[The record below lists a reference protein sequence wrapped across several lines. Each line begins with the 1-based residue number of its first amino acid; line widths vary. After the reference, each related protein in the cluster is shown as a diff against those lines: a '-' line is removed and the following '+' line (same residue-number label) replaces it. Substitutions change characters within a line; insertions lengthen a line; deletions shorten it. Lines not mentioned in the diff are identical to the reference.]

1 MALFCI
7 RRYGEEA
14 GQEAEA
20 EDRARVLLQ
29 RLQHQARAR
38 QQQKQREA
46 PPQGREGPG
55 GAGLSPAGQP
65 GEGKGKGKR
74 ESESE
79 EQPGAHRQK
88 KRKTKPEPRSS
99 SEERAGTEEA
109 ADGSSRTE
117 KKANR
122 RKSKVQRERTEA
134 DSEEDIKQQD
144 NRNSFKNKS
153 NKRRKADEETEGDE
167 TEKKESSEKA
177 EGSKTTEEEL
187 PLVASGEGANAPSSM
202 MILGDYDAKP
212 VQKVTSLTEFWLWIG
227 KECFLEVYFTYGV
240 VTFSFPSPQ
249 VQPFL
254 PQWLAEPK
262 RVQKRIRDNLCPV
275 RDVPGIH
282 PQLLKK
288 LQRNGI
294 DSFFPVQAEV
304 IPAIL
309 QSAANGYLLGRGG
322 YRPKD
327 ICVSAPTGS
336 GKTLSFVIPIV
347 QVLLDRVVCHVRAL
361 VVLPTKEL
369 AQQVSKVFNIYT
381 DGTGLK
387 VVLITGQKSFAKE
400 QEMLVE
406 KKVTGYCSLADIV
419 VATPGRL
426 TDHINQTPGFSLTQL
441 RFLVVDEAD
450 RMIDDMHQNCLNQI
464 VKAAFQGENYS
475 GSNMLFQ
482 RTKPGPLTA
491 ARNIYQNK
499 ALGVKLLC
507 PILKAQFL
515 CAVSFSS
522 SSPQIPLQKLLFSA
536 TLTQDP
542 EKLQQLDLFQPR
554 LFTSVYSEK
563 NRDGTETEQDT
574 NNKYTLPEGLS
585 QCYVPCD
592 LNSKPLLLL
601 YFMLKMNFTRVLCFT
616 NSREASHRLFLLV
629 QAFGGIPVAEF
640 SSRLTPNERK
650 RTMKEFEQGK
660 IQLLISTDATARGID
675 VKRVNYVINYD
686 APQFIRTYVHRV
698 GRTARAGE
706 AGVAFSLVLRI
717 QERRFLR
724 MLRDAGIRDIKKH
737 PVKGNSLKPLVQQY
751 EGALCKLEKT
761 VKSERAQKRA

>member
-7 RRYGEEA
+7 NRYGGEDEQEE
-14 GQEAEA
+14 EAEA
-20 EDRARVLLQ
+20 EDRARVLLE
-29 RLQHQARAR
+29 RLQQQARAR
-38 QQQKQREA
+38 QLKKQREA
-46 PPQGREGPG
+46 QPQGREGPG
-55 GAGLSPAGQP
+55 GAGLSPRSEP
-65 GEGKGKGKR
+65 GEGKAKR
-74 ESESE
+74 KRESE
-79 EQPGAHRQK
+79 EQPSAQGQK
-88 KRKTKPEPRSS
+88 KLETKQRPRSS
-99 SEERAGTEEA
+99 SEERAGTEET
-109 ADGSSRTE
+109 ADGSSPTKK

-122 RKSKVQRERTEA
+122 RKSKVQREKTEA
-134 DSEEDIKQQD
+134 VPDSEEDKELE
-144 NRNSFKNKS
+144 NRNNFKNKS
-153 NKRRKADEETEGDE
+153 NKRKKIDEETQGDE
-167 TEKKESSEKA
+167 TGKKENSEKV
-177 EGSKTTEEEL
+177 EENQSTKEEL
-187 PLVASGEGANAPSSM
+187 PLAASGEEANCPPSNM

-212 VQKVTSLTEFWLWIG
+212 VQKV
-227 KECFLEVYFTYGV
+227 
-240 VTFSFPSPQ
+240 
-249 VQPFL
+249 QPFL
-254 PQWLAEPK
+254 PQWLAQPK
-262 RVQKRIRDNLCPV
+262 RVQKRIKDNLCPI

-282 PQLLKK
+282 PRLLKK
-288 LQRNGI
+288 LQMNGI
-294 DSFFPVQAEV
+294 ESFFPVQAEV

-309 QSAANGYLLGRGG
+309 QSASNGYLMGRGG

-369 AQQVSKVFNIYT
+369 AQQVSKVFNVYT

-400 QEMLVE
+400 QEMLIQ

-441 RFLVVDEAD
+441 RFLIVDEAD

-464 VKAAFQGENYS
+464 VKAAFQVENDS

-482 RTKPGPLTA
+482 RTQPGPITA
-491 ARNIYQNK
+491 A
-499 ALGVKLLC
+499 
-507 PILKAQFL
+507 
-515 CAVSFSS
+515 SS
-522 SSPQIPLQKLLFSA
+522 CSPQIPLQKLLFSA

-563 NRDGTETEQDT
+563 NRDGTETERDT
-574 NNKYTLPEGLS
+574 NDKYTLPEGLS

-601 YFMLKMNFTRVLCFT
+601 YFMLKMKFTRVLCFT

-629 QAFGGIPVAEF
+629 QAFGGVTVAEF
-640 SSRLTPNERK
+640 SSRLPPNERQ

-675 VKRVNYVINYD
+675 VKGVNYVINYD
-686 APQFIRTYVHRV
+686 APQFIRTYIHRV

-724 MLRDAGIRDIKKH
+724 MLRDAGIQDIKKH

-761 VKSERAQKRA
+761 VKNERAQKRA

>member
-7 RRYGEEA
+7 NRYGGEDEQEE
-14 GQEAEA
+14 EA
-20 EDRARVLLQ
+20 EDRARVLLE
-29 RLQHQARAR
+29 RLQQQARAR
-38 QQQKQREA
+38 QLKKQREA
-46 PPQGREGPG
+46 QPQGREGSG
-55 GAGLSPAGQP
+55 GAGLSPRSEP
-65 GEGKGKGKR
+65 GEGKAKRKR
-74 ESESE
+74 ESE
-79 EQPGAHRQK
+79 EQLSAQGQK
-88 KRKTKPEPRSS
+88 KLETKQRPRSS

-109 ADGSSRTE
+109 ADGSSPTKK

-122 RKSKVQRERTEA
+122 RKSKVQREKAEA
-134 DSEEDIKQQD
+134 VPDSEEDKEPA
-144 NRNSFKNKS
+144 NRNNFKNKS
-153 NKRRKADEETEGDE
+153 NKRKKIDEETQGDE
-167 TEKKESSEKA
+167 TGKKENSEKL
-177 EGSKTTEEEL
+177 EENQSTKEEL
-187 PLVASGEGANAPSSM
+187 PLAASGEKANCPPSSM

-212 VQKVTSLTEFWLWIG
+212 VQKV
-227 KECFLEVYFTYGV
+227 
-240 VTFSFPSPQ
+240 
-249 VQPFL
+249 QPFL
-254 PQWLAEPK
+254 PQWLAQPK
-262 RVQKRIRDNLCPV
+262 RVQKRIKDNLCPI

-282 PQLLKK
+282 PRLLKK
-288 LQRNGI
+288 LQMNGI
-294 DSFFPVQAEV
+294 ESFFPVQAEV

-309 QSAANGYLLGRGG
+309 QSASNGYLMGRGG

-369 AQQVSKVFNIYT
+369 AQQI
-381 DGTGLK
+381 
-387 VVLITGQKSFAKE
+387 
-400 QEMLVE
+400 
-406 KKVTGYCSLADIV
+406 
-419 VATPGRL
+419 
-426 TDHINQTPGFSLTQL
+426 
-441 RFLVVDEAD
+441 VDEAD

-464 VKAAFQGENYS
+464 VKAAFQVENDS

-482 RTKPGPLTA
+482 RTKPGPITA
-491 ARNIYQNK
+491 A
-499 ALGVKLLC
+499 
-507 PILKAQFL
+507 
-515 CAVSFSS
+515 SS
-522 SSPQIPLQKLLFSA
+522 CSPQIPLQKLLFSA

-563 NRDGTETEQDT
+563 NRDGTETERDT
-574 NNKYTLPEGLS
+574 NDKYTLPEGLS

-601 YFMLKMNFTRVLCFT
+601 YFMLKMKFTRVLCFT

-629 QAFGGIPVAEF
+629 QAFGGVTVAEF
-640 SSRLTPNERK
+640 SSRLPPNERQ

-675 VKRVNYVINYD
+675 VKGVNYVINYD
-686 APQFIRTYVHRV
+686 APQFIRTYIHRV

-724 MLRDAGIRDIKKH
+724 MLRDAGIQDIKKH

-761 VKSERAQKRA
+761 VKNERAQKRA

>member
-7 RRYGEEA
+7 RRYGEQD
-14 GQEAEA
+14 GQEAEEEA
-20 EDRARVLLQ
+20 QGRARVLLE
-29 RLQHQARAR
+29 RLQRQARAR
-38 QQQKQREA
+38 QQKKQREA
-46 PPQGREGPG
+46 PAPGREGPG
-55 GAGLSPAGQP
+55 GEP
-65 GEGKGKGKR
+65 GERKGSR
-74 ESESE
+74 ESE
-79 EQPGAHRQK
+79 EQPSAQRQK
-88 KRKTKPEPRSS
+88 KVKTKQPRSS

-109 ADGSSRTE
+109 ADGSSPTKK
-117 KKANR
+117 KKAHR
-122 RKSKVQRERTEA
+122 RKSKVQRESTEA
-134 DSEEDIKQQD
+134 DSEEDIKQD
-144 NRNSFKNKS
+144 SRNNFKKKP
-153 NKRRKADEETEGDE
+153 NKRRKTDEETQGDE
-167 TEKKESSEKA
+167 AGKKESSGKA
-177 EGSKTTEEEL
+177 EGNKAAEEEL
-187 PLVASGEGANAPSSM
+187 PLAAPGEGAGAAPSSM
-202 MILGDYDAKP
+202 MILGDYEAKP
-212 VQKVTSLTEFWLWIG
+212 VQK
-227 KECFLEVYFTYGV
+227 
-240 VTFSFPSPQ
+240 

-254 PQWLAEPK
+254 PQWLAEPR
-262 RVQKRIRDNLCPV
+262 RVQKSIRDNLSAAT
-275 RDVPGIH
+275 DVPGIH
-282 PQLLKK
+282 PLLLRK
-288 LQRNGI
+288 LHTNGI

-309 QSAANGYLLGRGG
+309 GSAAGGFLRGRGG
-322 YRPKD
+322 YRPRD

-336 GKTLSFVIPIV
+336 GKTLAFVIPIV

-400 QEMLVE
+400 QEMLVQ

-426 TDHINQTPGFSLTQL
+426 TDHISQTPGFSLAQL
-441 RFLVVDEAD
+441 RFLIVDEAD

-475 GSNMLFQ
+475 GSSTLFQ

-491 ARNIYQNK
+491 A
-499 ALGVKLLC
+499 
-507 PILKAQFL
+507 
-515 CAVSFSS
+515 SS
-522 SSPQIPLQKLLFSA
+522 CSPQIPLQKLLFSA

-563 NRDGTETEQDT
+563 NRDGAEAEQNT

-601 YFMLKMNFTRVLCFT
+601 YFMLKMKFTRVLCFT

-629 QAFGGIPVAEF
+629 QAFGGVTVAEF
-640 SSRLTPNERK
+640 SSRLTPNERR
-650 RTMKEFEQGK
+650 RTMKEFDQGK

-675 VKRVNYVINYD
+675 VKGVNYVINYD
-686 APQFIRTYVHRV
+686 APQFIRTYIHRV

-724 MLRDAGIRDIKKH
+724 MLRDAGIQDIKKH
-737 PVKGNSLKPLVQQY
+737 PVKGNSLKPMVQQY
-751 EGALCKLEKT
+751 EEALSKLEKT
-761 VKSERAQKRA
+761 VKNERAQKRA

>member
-7 RRYGEEA
+7 RRYGEEDEHKE
-14 GQEAEA
+14 EAEA
-20 EDRARVLLQ
+20 ENRARVLLE
-29 RLQHQARAR
+29 RLQQQARAR
-38 QQQKQREA
+38 QQKKQREA

-55 GAGLSPAGQP
+55 EPGLSPEGEP
-65 GEGKGKGKR
+65 REGKGKRKR
-74 ESESE
+74 ESE
-79 EQPGAHRQK
+79 EQPSEHRQK
-88 KRKTKPEPRSS
+88 KLKTKQPRSP
-99 SEERAGTEEA
+99 SEERAGTEES
-109 ADGSSRTE
+109 ADGSSPTKK

-122 RKSKVQRERTEA
+122 RKSKVQQEGTEA
-134 DSEEDIKQQD
+134 DSEEEDIKQQD
-144 NRNSFKNKS
+144 NRNNLKKKS
-153 NKRRKADEETEGDE
+153 NKRRKTDEETQEDE
-167 TEKKESSEKA
+167 TEKKESSEK
-177 EGSKTTEEEL
+177 GEEEV
-187 PLVASGEGANAPSSM
+187 PLVASGEGADCAPSSM
-202 MILGDYDAKP
+202 MILGDYEAKP
-212 VQKVTSLTEFWLWIG
+212 VQK
-227 KECFLEVYFTYGV
+227 
-240 VTFSFPSPQ
+240 

-254 PQWLAEPK
+254 PQWLAEPR
-262 RVQKRIRDNLCPV
+262 RVQKHIRENLCPV

-282 PQLLKK
+282 PRLLRK
-288 LQRNGI
+288 LQMNGI

-309 QSAANGYLLGRGG
+309 QSAAHGYLLGRGG
-322 YRPKD
+322 FRPKD

-336 GKTLSFVIPIV
+336 GKTLAFVIPIV

-369 AQQVSKVFNIYT
+369 AQQVSKVFNVYT

-400 QEMLVE
+400 QEMLVQ

-464 VKAAFQGENYS
+464 VKAAFQGENHS
-475 GSNMLFQ
+475 GSSMLFQ

-491 ARNIYQNK
+491 A
-499 ALGVKLLC
+499 
-507 PILKAQFL
+507 
-515 CAVSFSS
+515 SS
-522 SSPQIPLQKLLFSA
+522 CSPQIPLQKLLFSA

-563 NRDGTETEQDT
+563 NRDGIETEQST

-601 YFMLKMNFTRVLCFT
+601 YFMLKMKFTRVLCFT

-629 QAFGGIPVAEF
+629 QAFGGITVAEF

-675 VKRVNYVINYD
+675 VKGVNYVINYD
-686 APQFIRTYVHRV
+686 APQFIRTYIHRV

-724 MLRDAGIRDIKKH
+724 MLRDAGIQDIQKH

>member
-7 RRYGEEA
+7 RRYGEENE
-14 GQEAEA
+14 QEDAEA
-20 EDRARVLLQ
+20 KDRARVLLE
-29 RLQHQARAR
+29 RLQQQARAR
-38 QQQKQREA
+38 QLKKQRETQ
-46 PPQGREGPG
+46 PQGGEGSG
-55 GAGLSPAGQP
+55 GAGLSPGGEP
-65 GEGKGKGKR
+65 GEGKRKR

-79 EQPGAHRQK
+79 EQPSAHRQK
-88 KRKTKPEPRSS
+88 KLKTKQQPRSP
-99 SEERAGTEEA
+99 SEERAGAEEA
-109 ADGSSRTE
+109 ADGSSPTKK
-117 KKANR
+117 KKAKR
-122 RKSKVQRERTEA
+122 RKSKVQQEGAEA
-134 DSEEDIKQQD
+134 DSEEDVKQQE
-144 NRNSFKNKS
+144 NRNNFKNKS
-153 NKRRKADEETEGDE
+153 NKRKKTDEETQEDE
-167 TEKKESSEKA
+167 KGKKESSEKA
-177 EGSKTTEEEL
+177 EGNQTTEEL
-187 PLVASGEGANAPSSM
+187 PSGEEANCPPSGM

-212 VQKVTSLTEFWLWIG
+212 VQKV
-227 KECFLEVYFTYGV
+227 
-240 VTFSFPSPQ
+240 
-249 VQPFL
+249 QPFL
-254 PQWLAEPK
+254 PQWLAQPK
-262 RVQKRIRDNLCPV
+262 LVQKRIKDNLCPV

-282 PQLLKK
+282 PRLLKK
-288 LQRNGI
+288 LQMNGI

-309 QSAANGYLLGRGG
+309 QSASNGFLLGRGG

-347 QVLLDRVVCHVRAL
+347 QV
-361 VVLPTKEL
+361 
-369 AQQVSKVFNIYT
+369 SKVFNVYT

-400 QEMLVE
+400 QEMLVQ

-426 TDHINQTPGFSLTQL
+426 TDHINQTPGFSLAQL
-441 RFLVVDEAD
+441 RFLIVDEAD

-464 VKAAFQGENYS
+464 VRAAFQGESGS

-482 RTKPGPLTA
+482 RTKPGPVTA
-491 ARNIYQNK
+491 A
-499 ALGVKLLC
+499 
-507 PILKAQFL
+507 
-515 CAVSFSS
+515 SS
-522 SSPQIPLQKLLFSA
+522 CSPQIPLQKLLFSA

-601 YFMLKMNFTRVLCFT
+601 YFMLKMRFTRVLCFT

-629 QAFGGIPVAEF
+629 QAFGGVTVAEF
-640 SSRLTPNERK
+640 SSRLSPNERK

-660 IQLLISTDATARGID
+660 YNWLEEQLVQEKQVLLSAWSLEFS
-675 VKRVNYVINYD
+675 V
-686 APQFIRTYVHRV
+686 
-698 GRTARAGE
+698 
-706 AGVAFSLVLRI
+706 SLV

-761 VKSERAQKRA
+761 VKSLLCDSETEAPSVTFSTLILSRASERRSEPERVEAEVADVALNTDGMAMDCSQHSSTDSWSLKTWFLSLIISEVSYHGPYSSFRDTVNRVQLKKKKDKF

>member
-1 MALFCI
+1 
-7 RRYGEEA
+7 GE
-14 GQEAEA
+14 
-20 EDRARVLLQ
+20 R
-29 RLQHQARAR
+29 
-38 QQQKQREA
+38 
-46 PPQGREGPG
+46 
-55 GAGLSPAGQP
+55 

-74 ESESE
+74 ESE
-79 EQPGAHRQK
+79 EQRSVQGQK
-88 KRKTKPEPRSS
+88 KLKTKQPRGSPEGKAGP
-99 SEERAGTEEA
+99 EET
-109 ADGSSRTE
+109 ADGSSPT
-117 KKANR
+117 KKKKSR
-122 RKSKVQRERTEA
+122 RKSKVQQEKTEA
-134 DSEEDIKQQD
+134 DADKDINQQE
-144 NRNSFKNKS
+144 NRNNFKNKS
-153 NKRRKADEETEGDE
+153 SKRKKTNEETEGVE
-167 TEKKESSEKA
+167 TGKKENR
-177 EGSKTTEEEL
+177 EGTEGNQSTKEEL
-187 PLVASGEGANAPSSM
+187 SLTASVEEANCPPSSL
-202 MILGDYDAKP
+202 MILGDYDSKP
-212 VQKVTSLTEFWLWIG
+212 VQK
-227 KECFLEVYFTYGV
+227 
-240 VTFSFPSPQ
+240 

-254 PQWLAEPK
+254 PQWLAQPK
-262 RVQKRIRDNLCPV
+262 RVQKRIKDNLCPI

-282 PQLLKK
+282 PKLLRK
-288 LQRNGI
+288 LQMNGI
-294 DSFFPVQAEV
+294 ESFFPVQAEV

-309 QSAANGYLLGRGG
+309 QSASNGYLMGQGG

-347 QVLLDRVVCHVRAL
+347 QVLLDRVVCQVRAL

-387 VVLITGQKSFAKE
+387 AVLITGQKPFARE
-400 QEMLVE
+400 QEMLVQ

-441 RFLVVDEAD
+441 RFLIVDEAD

-464 VKAAFQGENYS
+464 VKAAFRVENDS
-475 GSNMLFQ
+475 DSNMLFQ
-482 RTKPGPLTA
+482 RTKPGPITA
-491 ARNIYQNK
+491 A
-499 ALGVKLLC
+499 
-507 PILKAQFL
+507 
-515 CAVSFSS
+515 SS
-522 SSPQIPLQKLLFSA
+522 CSPQIPLQKLLFSA

-554 LFTSVYSEK
+554 LFTSVYSERK
-563 NRDGTETEQDT
+563 TLGDGTETETDT
-574 NNKYTLPEGLS
+574 DKKYTLPEGLS

-601 YFMLKMNFTRVLCFT
+601 HFMLTMKFTRVLCFT

-629 QAFGGIPVAEF
+629 QAFGGVTVAEF
-640 SSRLTPNERK
+640 SSRLPPKERR

-675 VKRVNYVINYD
+675 VKGVNYVINYD
-686 APQFIRTYVHRV
+686 APQFIRTYIHRV

-706 AGVAFSLVLRI
+706 VGVAFSFVLRI

-724 MLRDAGIRDIKKH
+724 MLRDAGIQDIKKR

-751 EGALCKLEKT
+751 EEALCELEKT
-761 VKSERAQKRA
+761 VKNERAQKRA

>member
-1 MALFCI
+1 
-7 RRYGEEA
+7 
-14 GQEAEA
+14 
-20 EDRARVLLQ
+20 
-29 RLQHQARAR
+29 RAR
-38 QQQKQREA
+38 QLKKLREA
-46 PPQGREGPG
+46 QPQGSHDPES
-55 GAGLSPAGQP
+55 AGLSPGGEP
-65 GEGKGKGKR
+65 GERKGKR
-74 ESESE
+74 KRESE
-79 EQPGAHRQK
+79 EQPSAQRQK
-88 KRKTKPEPRSS
+88 KLKTLNTK
-99 SEERAGTEEA
+99 
-109 ADGSSRTE
+109 
-117 KKANR
+117 
-122 RKSKVQRERTEA
+122 
-134 DSEEDIKQQD
+134 
-144 NRNSFKNKS
+144 
-153 NKRRKADEETEGDE
+153 
-167 TEKKESSEKA
+167 
-177 EGSKTTEEEL
+177 EEL
-187 PLVASGEGANAPSSM
+187 PLAASGEEANCPPSNV
-202 MILGDYDAKP
+202 MILGDFDAKP
-212 VQKVTSLTEFWLWIG
+212 
-227 KECFLEVYFTYGV
+227 
-240 VTFSFPSPQ
+240 

-254 PQWLAEPK
+254 PQWLAQPK
-262 RVQKRIRDNLCPV
+262 RVQKRIKDNLCPIT
-275 RDVPGIH
+275 DVPGIH
-282 PQLLKK
+282 PRLLKK
-288 LQRNGI
+288 LQINGI
-294 DSFFPVQAEV
+294 ESFFPVQAEV

-309 QSAANGYLLGRGG
+309 QSACNGYLMGPGG

-336 GKTLSFVIPIV
+336 GKTLAFVIPIV

-369 AQQVSKVFNIYT
+369 AQQVSKVFNVYT

-387 VVLITGQKSFAKE
+387 VALITGQKSFAKE
-400 QEMLVE
+400 QEMLVQ

-441 RFLVVDEAD
+441 RFLIIDEAD

-464 VKAAFQGENYS
+464 VKAAFQVESGS

-491 ARNIYQNK
+491 AS
-499 ALGVKLLC
+499 C
-507 PILKAQFL
+507 
-515 CAVSFSS
+515 C
-522 SSPQIPLQKLLFSA
+522 SPQIPLQKLLFSA

-601 YFMLKMNFTRVLCFT
+601 YFMLKMKFTRVLCFT

-629 QAFGGIPVAEF
+629 QAFGGVTVAEF
-640 SSRLTPNERK
+640 SSRLAPNERQ
-650 RTMKEFEQGK
+650 RTMKEFDQGK

-675 VKRVNYVINYD
+675 VKGVNYVINYD
-686 APQFIRTYVHRV
+686 APQFIRTYIHRV
-698 GRTARAGE
+698 GRTARAGKT
-706 AGVAFSLVLRI
+706 GVAFSLVLRI

-737 PVKGNSLKPLVQQY
+737 PVKGNSLKPLLQQY

-761 VKSERAQKRA
+761 VKLRAFRHKQGSICLAIGVD

>member
-7 RRYGEEA
+7 HRYAGEEEQ
-14 GQEAEA
+14 QEEEEEA
-20 EDRARVLLQ
+20 EDRARVLLE
-29 RLQHQARAR
+29 RLRQQAKAR
-38 QQQKQREA
+38 QLKKQREA
-46 PPQGREGPG
+46 QPEGGEGEIPG
-55 GAGLSPAGQP
+55 GAGPGGEP
-65 GEGKGKGKR
+65 GEGRGKR
-74 ESESE
+74 KREGE
-79 EQPGAHRQK
+79 EQSCAQGQEKLK
-88 KRKTKPEPRSS
+88 KKQRSRSS
-99 SEERAGTEEA
+99 SEERADTEEA
-109 ADGSSRTE
+109 ADGSTPLKKKKKTE
-117 KKANR
+117 NR
-122 RKSKVQRERTEA
+122 RKSKVPQERTEA
-134 DSEEDIKQQD
+134 DSEEDIKRQE
-144 NRNSFKNKS
+144 NRSNLKNKS
-153 NKRRKADEETEGDE
+153 SKRKKRDEETEGAE
-167 TEKKESSEKA
+167 TRNKENSERA
-177 EGSKTTEEEL
+177 EGNESTKEEL
-187 PLVASGEGANAPSSM
+187 SLAASAEEANPPPSS
-202 MILGDYDAKP
+202 LVVLADYDRRP
-212 VQKVTSLTEFWLWIG
+212 VQK
-227 KECFLEVYFTYGV
+227 
-240 VTFSFPSPQ
+240 

-254 PQWLAEPK
+254 PQWLAQPK
-262 RVQKRIRDNLCPV
+262 LVQKRIKDNLVPI

-282 PQLLKK
+282 PRLLKK
-288 LQRNGI
+288 LQMNGI
-294 DSFFPVQAEV
+294 ESFFPVQAEV
-304 IPAIL
+304 IPAVL
-309 QSAANGYLLGRGG
+309 QSASNGYLMGQGG

-347 QVLLDRVVCHVRAL
+347 QVLLDRVVCQVRAL

-400 QEMLVE
+400 QEMLVQ
-406 KKVTGYCSLADIV
+406 KKVTGYCSLADII

-426 TDHINQTPGFSLTQL
+426 TDHISQTPGFSLTEL
-441 RFLVVDEAD
+441 RFLIVDEAD

-464 VKAAFQGENYS
+464 VKAAFQIENDS

-491 ARNIYQNK
+491 A
-499 ALGVKLLC
+499 
-507 PILKAQFL
+507 
-515 CAVSFSS
+515 SS
-522 SSPQIPLQKLLFSA
+522 CYPHIPLQKLLFSA

-563 NRDGTETEQDT
+563 KTLGDGTETEQET
-574 NNKYTLPEGLS
+574 NKKYTLPEGLS

-601 YFMLKMNFTRVLCFT
+601 HFMLTMKFTRVLCFT

-629 QAFGGIPVAEF
+629 QAFGGVTVAEF
-640 SSRLTPNERK
+640 SSRLPPNERQ

-675 VKRVNYVINYD
+675 VKGVNYVINYD

-698 GRTARAGE
+698 GRTARAGKV
-706 AGVAFSLVLRI
+706 GVAFSLVLRI

-724 MLRDAGIRDIKKH
+724 MLKDAGIQDIKKH

-751 EGALCKLEKT
+751 EEALRRLEKT
-761 VKSERAQKRA
+761 VKNERAQKRA

>member
-7 RRYGEEA
+7 QRYDGEDE
-14 GQEAEA
+14 QEQEEVEA
-20 EDRARVLLQ
+20 EDRARLLLE
-29 RLQHQARAR
+29 RLQQQARAR
-38 QQQKQREA
+38 QLKKQREEQ
-46 PPQGREGPG
+46 PQGREGPG
-55 GAGLSPAGQP
+55 GAGLSPEGEP
-65 GEGKGKGKR
+65 GGKGKR
-74 ESESE
+74 RRESG
-79 EQPGAHRQK
+79 EQPGALRK
-88 KRKTKPEPRSS
+88 KKLKTKQQPRSS
-99 SEERAGTEEA
+99 SAESAGAEEA
-109 ADGSSRTE
+109 ADGSSPTKK

-122 RKSKVQRERTEA
+122 RKSKVRQERTET
-134 DSEEDIKQQD
+134 DSEEDIKQQE
-144 NRNSFKNKS
+144 NRNNFKNKS
-153 NKRRKADEETEGDE
+153 NKRKKTDGETQGDE
-167 TEKKESSEKA
+167 KGKKESSEKA
-177 EGSKTTEEEL
+177 EGNQTAKEEL
-187 PLVASGEGANAPSSM
+187 ALPSGEEANFPPSSM
-202 MILGDYDAKP
+202 MILGDHDAKP
-212 VQKVTSLTEFWLWIG
+212 VQK
-227 KECFLEVYFTYGV
+227 
-240 VTFSFPSPQ
+240 

-254 PQWLAEPK
+254 PQWLAQPK
-262 RVQKRIRDNLCPV
+262 RVQKRIRDNLCPIS
-275 RDVPGIH
+275 DVPGIH
-282 PQLLKK
+282 PRLLKK
-288 LQRNGI
+288 LQMNGI
-294 DSFFPVQAEV
+294 ESFFPVQAQV

-309 QSAANGYLLGRGG
+309 QSASNGYLLGQGG

-369 AQQVSKVFNIYT
+369 AQQVSKVFNVYT

-387 VVLITGQKSFAKE
+387 VALITGQKSFAKE
-400 QEMLVE
+400 QEMLVQ

-426 TDHINQTPGFSLTQL
+426 TDHINQTPGFSLAQL
-441 RFLVVDEAD
+441 RFLIVDEAD

-464 VKAAFQGENYS
+464 VKAAFQGENDS

-482 RTKPGPLTA
+482 RTKPGPVTA
-491 ARNIYQNK
+491 A
-499 ALGVKLLC
+499 
-507 PILKAQFL
+507 
-515 CAVSFSS
+515 SS
-522 SSPQIPLQKLLFSA
+522 CSPQIPLQKLLFSA

-563 NRDGTETEQDT
+563 NRDETETEQDT
-574 NNKYTLPEGLS
+574 NNKYTLPEGLL

-601 YFMLKMNFTRVLCFT
+601 YFMLTMKFTRVLCFT

-629 QAFGGIPVAEF
+629 QAFGGITVAEF
-640 SSRLTPNERK
+640 SSRLPPNERR

-675 VKRVNYVINYD
+675 VKGVNYVINYD
-686 APQFIRTYVHRV
+686 APQFIRTYIHRV

-724 MLRDAGIRDIKKH
+724 MLRDAGIQDIKKH

-761 VKSERAQKRA
+761 VKNERAQRRA

>member
-1 MALFCI
+1 EVCLGCS
-7 RRYGEEA
+7 RYGGEDEQEE
-14 GQEAEA
+14 EAEA
-20 EDRARVLLQ
+20 EDRARVLLE
-29 RLQHQARAR
+29 RLQQQARAR
-38 QQQKQREA
+38 QLKKQREA
-46 PPQGREGPG
+46 QPQGREGPG
-55 GAGLSPAGQP
+55 GAGLSPRSEP
-65 GEGKGKGKR
+65 GEGKAKR
-74 ESESE
+74 KRESE
-79 EQPGAHRQK
+79 EQPSAQGQK
-88 KRKTKPEPRSS
+88 KLETKQRPRSS
-99 SEERAGTEEA
+99 SEER
-109 ADGSSRTE
+109 
-117 KKANR
+117 
-122 RKSKVQRERTEA
+122 
-134 DSEEDIKQQD
+134 
-144 NRNSFKNKS
+144 
-153 NKRRKADEETEGDE
+153 
-167 TEKKESSEKA
+167 
-177 EGSKTTEEEL
+177 EL
-187 PLVASGEGANAPSSM
+187 PLAASGEEANCPPSNM

-212 VQKVTSLTEFWLWIG
+212 VQKVTI
-227 KECFLEVYFTYGV
+227 YFTYGIAI
-240 VTFSFPSPQ
+240 FSFSSPQ

-254 PQWLAEPK
+254 PQWLAQPK
-262 RVQKRIRDNLCPV
+262 RVQKRIKDNLCPI

-282 PQLLKK
+282 PRLLKK
-288 LQRNGI
+288 LQMNGI
-294 DSFFPVQAEV
+294 ESFFPVQAEV

-309 QSAANGYLLGRGG
+309 QSASNGYLMGRGG

-369 AQQVSKVFNIYT
+369 AQQVSKVFNVYT

-400 QEMLVE
+400 QEMLVQ

-441 RFLVVDEAD
+441 RFLIVDEAD

-464 VKAAFQGENYS
+464 VKAAFQVENDS

-482 RTKPGPLTA
+482 RTKPGPITA
-491 ARNIYQNK
+491 A
-499 ALGVKLLC
+499 
-507 PILKAQFL
+507 
-515 CAVSFSS
+515 SS
-522 SSPQIPLQKLLFSA
+522 CSPQIPLQKLLFSA

-563 NRDGTETEQDT
+563 NRDGTETERDT
-574 NNKYTLPEGLS
+574 NDKYTLPEGLS

-601 YFMLKMNFTRVLCFT
+601 YFMLKMKFTRVLCFT

-629 QAFGGIPVAEF
+629 QAFGGVTVAEF
-640 SSRLTPNERK
+640 SSRLPPNERQ

-675 VKRVNYVINYD
+675 VKGVNYVINYD
-686 APQFIRTYVHRV
+686 APQFIRTYIHRV

-724 MLRDAGIRDIKKH
+724 MLRDAGIQDIKKH

-761 VKSERAQKRA
+761 VKVMEMRKKIKKSNSSAETSLNEWKLRWLMWH

>member
-1 MALFCI
+1 
-7 RRYGEEA
+7 
-14 GQEAEA
+14 
-20 EDRARVLLQ
+20 EDRARLLLE
-29 RLQHQARAR
+29 RLQQQAKAR
-38 QQQKQREA
+38 ELKKQREEQS
-46 PPQGREGPG
+46 QGRE
-55 GAGLSPAGQP
+55 GAGLSPGGEP
-65 GEGKGKGKR
+65 EGKGRRKR
-74 ESESE
+74 ESE
-79 EQPGAHRQK
+79 EQPSALRRK
-88 KRKTKPEPRSS
+88 KLKTKQQPRSS
-99 SEERAGTEEA
+99 SEERASTEEA
-109 ADGSSRTE
+109 AGGSSPTKK

-122 RKSKVQRERTEA
+122 RKSKVQQERTEA
-134 DSEEDIKQQD
+134 
-144 NRNSFKNKS
+144 
-153 NKRRKADEETEGDE
+153 
-167 TEKKESSEKA
+167 
-177 EGSKTTEEEL
+177 
-187 PLVASGEGANAPSSM
+187 
-202 MILGDYDAKP
+202 
-212 VQKVTSLTEFWLWIG
+212 G
-227 KECFLEVYFTYGV
+227 KECFLQVYFMCGIAV
-240 VTFSFPSPQ
+240 FSFPSPQ

-262 RVQKRIRDNLCPV
+262 RVQKRIRDNLCPIG
-275 RDVPGIH
+275 DVPGIH
-282 PQLLKK
+282 PRLLKK
-288 LQRNGI
+288 LQMNGI

-309 QSAANGYLLGRGG
+309 QSASNGYLMGRGG

-369 AQQVSKVFNIYT
+369 AQQVSKVFNVYT

-387 VVLITGQKSFAKE
+387 VALITGQKSFAKE
-400 QEMLVE
+400 QEMLVQ

-441 RFLVVDEAD
+441 RFLIVDEAD

-464 VKAAFQGENYS
+464 VKAAFQGQNDS

-482 RTKPGPLTA
+482 RTKPGPVTA
-491 ARNIYQNK
+491 A
-499 ALGVKLLC
+499 
-507 PILKAQFL
+507 
-515 CAVSFSS
+515 SS
-522 SSPQIPLQKLLFSA
+522 CSPQIPLQKLLFSA

-554 LFTSVYSEK
+554 LFTSSWQEVTFLSEL
-563 NRDGTETEQDT
+563 
-574 NNKYTLPEGLS
+574 LPCGLQ

-601 YFMLKMNFTRVLCFT
+601 YFMLTMKFTRVLCFT

-629 QAFGGIPVAEF
+629 QAFGGITVAEF
-640 SSRLTPNERK
+640 SSRLPPNERR

-675 VKRVNYVINYD
+675 VKGVNYVINYD
-686 APQFIRTYVHRV
+686 APQFIRTYIHRV

-706 AGVAFSLVLRI
+706 AGVAFSLFCLV

-724 MLRDAGIRDIKKH
+724 MLRDAGIQDIKKH
-737 PVKGNSLKPLVQQY
+737 PVKGNSLKPLVEQY

-761 VKSERAQKRA
+761 VKNERAQKRA

>member
-7 RRYGEEA
+7 QRYRDEQEQG
-14 GQEAEA
+14 EAEA
-20 EDRARVLLQ
+20 EDRARLLLE
-29 RLQHQARAR
+29 RLQQQARAR
-38 QQQKQREA
+38 QLKKQREEQ
-46 PPQGREGPG
+46 PQGREV
-55 GAGLSPAGQP
+55 GLSPGGEP
-65 GEGKGKGKR
+65 EGKGKRKR
-74 ESESE
+74 ESE
-79 EQPGAHRQK
+79 EQPSALRK
-88 KRKTKPEPRSS
+88 KKLKTKQQPRSS
-99 SEERAGTEEA
+99 SAERAGTEEA
-109 ADGSSRTE
+109 ADGSSPTKK

-122 RKSKVQRERTEA
+122 RKSKVQQERTET
-134 DSEEDIKQQD
+134 DSEEDIKQE
-144 NRNSFKNKS
+144 NRNNFKNKS
-153 NKRRKADEETEGDE
+153 NKRKKTDEEAQGDE
-167 TEKKESSEKA
+167 KGKKENSEKA
-177 EGSKTTEEEL
+177 EENQTTKEEL
-187 PLVASGEGANAPSSM
+187 ALASGEEANFPPSST
-202 MILGDYDAKP
+202 MILGDHDAKP
-212 VQKVTSLTEFWLWIG
+212 VQK
-227 KECFLEVYFTYGV
+227 
-240 VTFSFPSPQ
+240 

-254 PQWLAEPK
+254 PQWLAQPK
-262 RVQKRIRDNLCPV
+262 RVQKRIRDNLCPIS
-275 RDVPGIH
+275 DVPGIH
-282 PQLLKK
+282 PRLVKK
-288 LQRNGI
+288 LQMNGI
-294 DSFFPVQAEV
+294 ESFFPVQAEV

-309 QSAANGYLLGRGG
+309 QSASNGYLLGRGG

-369 AQQVSKVFNIYT
+369 AQQVSKVFNVYT

-387 VVLITGQKSFAKE
+387 VALITGQKSFAKE
-400 QEMLVE
+400 QEVLVQ

-426 TDHINQTPGFSLTQL
+426 TDHINQTPGFSLAQL
-441 RFLVVDEAD
+441 RFLIVDEAD

-464 VKAAFQGENYS
+464 VKAAFQGENDS

-482 RTKPGPLTA
+482 RTKPGPVTA
-491 ARNIYQNK
+491 A
-499 ALGVKLLC
+499 
-507 PILKAQFL
+507 
-515 CAVSFSS
+515 SS
-522 SSPQIPLQKLLFSA
+522 CSPQIPLQKLLFSA

-563 NRDGTETEQDT
+563 NRDEAEAEQET

-601 YFMLKMNFTRVLCFT
+601 YFMLTMKFTRVLCFT

-629 QAFGGIPVAEF
+629 EAFGGITAAEF
-640 SSRLTPNERK
+640 SSRLPPNERR

-675 VKRVNYVINYD
+675 VKGVNYVINYD
-686 APQFIRTYVHRV
+686 APQFIRTYIHRV

-751 EGALCKLEKT
+751 EGALCKLKKT
-761 VKSERAQKRA
+761 VKNERAQKRA

>member
-7 RRYGEEA
+7 RRYGGEHEREE
-14 GQEAEA
+14 EEE
-20 EDRARVLLQ
+20 EDRARVLLE
-29 RLQHQARAR
+29 RLQQQARAR
-38 QQQKQREA
+38 QLKKQREA
-46 PPQGREGPG
+46 QPQGREGPG
-55 GAGLSPAGQP
+55 GEGLSPGGEP
-65 GEGKGKGKR
+65 GEGKGKRKR
-74 ESESE
+74 DSE
-79 EQPGAHRQK
+79 EQPSALRQK
-88 KRKTKPEPRSS
+88 KLKTKQQPRSS

-109 ADGSSRTE
+109 ADGSSPTKK

-134 DSEEDIKQQD
+134 DSEEHVKQQE
-144 NRNSFKNKS
+144 NKNNFKNKS
-153 NKRRKADEETEGDE
+153 NKRKKTDEEAQGDE
-167 TEKKESSEKA
+167 IGKKESSEKA
-177 EGSKTTEEEL
+177 EGNQTTKEEL
-187 PLVASGEGANAPSSM
+187 PLVASGEEANCPPSSM
-202 MILGDYDAKP
+202 MILGDYEEKP
-212 VQKVTSLTEFWLWIG
+212 VQK
-227 KECFLEVYFTYGV
+227 
-240 VTFSFPSPQ
+240 

-254 PQWLAEPK
+254 PQWLAQPK
-262 RVQKRIRDNLCPV
+262 RVQKRIKDNLCPV

-282 PQLLKK
+282 PRLLKK
-288 LQRNGI
+288 LQINGI
-294 DSFFPVQAEV
+294 ESFFPVQAEV

-309 QSAANGYLLGRGG
+309 QSASNGYLMGRGG

-369 AQQVSKVFNIYT
+369 AQQVSKVFNVYT

-400 QEMLVE
+400 QEMLVQ

-441 RFLVVDEAD
+441 RFLIVDEAD

-464 VKAAFQGENYS
+464 VKAAFRGENDS

-482 RTKPGPLTA
+482 RTKPGPVTA
-491 ARNIYQNK
+491 A
-499 ALGVKLLC
+499 
-507 PILKAQFL
+507 
-515 CAVSFSS
+515 SS
-522 SSPQIPLQKLLFSA
+522 CSPQIPLQKLLFSA

-563 NRDGTETEQDT
+563 NGDGTETEQDT

-585 QCYVPCD
+585 QYYVPCD

-601 YFMLKMNFTRVLCFT
+601 YFMLKMEFTRVLCFT

-629 QAFGGIPVAEF
+629 QAFGGVTVAEF
-640 SSRLTPNERK
+640 SSRLAPNERR

-686 APQFIRTYVHRV
+686 APQFIRTYIHRV

-706 AGVAFSLVLRI
+706 TGVAFSLVLRI
-717 QERRFLR
+717 QERRFLQ
-724 MLRDAGIRDIKKH
+724 MLRDAGIQDVKKH

-761 VKSERAQKRA
+761 VKNERAQRRA

>member
-7 RRYGEEA
+7 RRYGEED
-14 GQEAEA
+14 GQEEEA
-20 EDRARVLLQ
+20 EGRARVLLE
-29 RLQHQARAR
+29 RLQRQARAR
-38 QQQKQREA
+38 QQQKRREA

-55 GAGLSPAGQP
+55 AAGLSPGGEP
-65 GEGKGKGKR
+65 GEGKEKR
-74 ESESE
+74 ESE
-79 EQPGAHRQK
+79 EQPSAHRQK
-88 KRKTKPEPRSS
+88 KVKRKLQPRSS
-99 SEERAGTEEA
+99 SEERAGAEEA
-109 ADGSSRTE
+109 ADGSSPTKK

-122 RKSKVQRERTEA
+122 RKSKVQQERTEA

-144 NRNSFKNKS
+144 SRKNFKNKS
-153 NKRRKADEETEGDE
+153 NKRRRADEETQGDE
-167 TEKKESSEKA
+167 TEKKESSEKG

-187 PLVASGEGANAPSSM
+187 PSAASGEGANCAPSSM

-212 VQKVTSLTEFWLWIG
+212 VQK
-227 KECFLEVYFTYGV
+227 
-240 VTFSFPSPQ
+240 

-282 PQLLKK
+282 PRLLKK
-288 LQRNGI
+288 LHMNGI

-309 QSAANGYLLGRGG
+309 QSASSGYLLGRGG

-400 QEMLVE
+400 QEMLVK

-426 TDHINQTPGFSLTQL
+426 TDHINQTPGFNLTQL
-441 RFLVVDEAD
+441 RFLIVDEAD

-464 VKAAFQGENYS
+464 VKAAFQRENDS

-491 ARNIYQNK
+491 A
-499 ALGVKLLC
+499 
-507 PILKAQFL
+507 
-515 CAVSFSS
+515 SS
-522 SSPQIPLQKLLFSA
+522 CSPQIPLQKLLFSA

-601 YFMLKMNFTRVLCFT
+601 YFMLKMKFTRVLCFT

-629 QAFGGIPVAEF
+629 QAFGGVTVAEF
-640 SSRLTPNERK
+640 SSRLPPNERK

-675 VKRVNYVINYD
+675 VKGVNYVINYD
-686 APQFIRTYVHRV
+686 APQFIRTYIHRV

-724 MLRDAGIRDIKKH
+724 MLRDAGIQDIKKH

-761 VKSERAQKRA
+761 VKNERAQKRA